1 MLKHLV
7 HYINNNNN
15 NNNNNDNNNNKKKKK
30 KKKKNKKKNKMNKNK
45 NKNKKKNKKKK
56 VLFTDGLC
64 HIMWFLIGH
73 IDEQSLL
80 LPSISAF
87 RKGQSTTNVLLGIR
101 DDLIRSMKRWGHHD
115 GQGRLFEGI
124 HS

>member
-7 HYINNNNN
+7 HYINN

-30 KKKKNKKKNKMNKNK
+30 NKNKDKNKKNKN
-45 NKNKKKNKKKK
+45 KK

-64 HIMWFLIGH
+64 HIMWFLKGN

-87 RKGQSTTNVLLGIR
+87 RKGQSTTNVLLCIR
-101 DDLIRSMKRWGHHD
+101 DDLIRSTKRWGHHD

>member
-15 NNNNNDNNNNKKKKK
+15 NNNNNDNNNNNNN
-30 KKKKNKKKNKMNKNK
+30 KKKNKKKNKNK
-45 NKNKKKNKKKK
+45 NKNKKKKG
-56 VLFTDGLC
+56 LFTDGLC

-101 DDLIRSMKRWGHHD
+101 DDLIRSMRRWGHHD

-124 HS
+124 NS

>member
-15 NNNNNDNNNNKKKKK
+15 NNDNNNNNNNKKKKK
-30 KKKKNKKKNKMNKNK
+30 KKKKNKDKN
-45 NKNKKKNKKKK
+45 KKNKKKK

-64 HIMWFLIGH
+64 HIMWFLKGN
-73 IDEQSLL
+73 IDEQSLF

-101 DDLIRSMKRWGHHD
+101 DDLIRSTKRWGHHD

>member
-15 NNNNNDNNNNKKKKK
+15 NNDNNNNNKK
-30 KKKKNKKKNKMNKNK
+30 NKNK
-45 NKNKKKNKKKK
+45 NKKNKKKK

-64 HIMWFLIGH
+64 HIMWFLKGN

-101 DDLIRSMKRWGHHD
+101 DDLIRSTKRWGHHD

>member
-15 NNNNNDNNNNKKKKK
+15 NNNNNDNNNNNN
-30 KKKKNKKKNKMNKNK
+30 KKKNKKKNKNK
-45 NKNKKKNKKKK
+45 NKNKKKKG
-56 VLFTDGLC
+56 LFTDGLC

-101 DDLIRSMKRWGHHD
+101 DDLIRSMGRWGHHD

-124 HS
+124 NS